1 MKLGTNYSDQQ
12 QTLGIAKRS
21 NVTVWL
27 GYHNHGYDPYASM
40 NLSSSKEKEQDIR
53 KSVNFLQNNLVV
65 IDEIPLVQGPHS
77 LTTYSNSFSPT
88 LLKKIVR
95 SFPSLHL
102 TWISQDKVTFETY
115 LNPVIGK
122 ENTLYPLNQS
132 DTKFKPTTTWSPAF
146 SRALGSWLVFTLSS
160 H

>member
-27 GYHNHGYDPYASM
+27 GYRNHGYDPYASM

-65 IDEIPLVQGPHS
+65 IDEIPLVQSPHM
-77 LTTYSNSFSPT
+77 LPYNLLQFIFSNLAEKNRQKFSQ
-88 LLKKIVR
+88 
-95 SFPSLHL
+95 FA
-102 TWISQDKVTFETY
+102 
-115 LNPVIGK
+115 LNVNI
-122 ENTLYPLNQS
+122 T
-132 DTKFKPTTTWSPAF
+132 
-146 SRALGSWLVFTLSS
+146 R
-160 H
+160 